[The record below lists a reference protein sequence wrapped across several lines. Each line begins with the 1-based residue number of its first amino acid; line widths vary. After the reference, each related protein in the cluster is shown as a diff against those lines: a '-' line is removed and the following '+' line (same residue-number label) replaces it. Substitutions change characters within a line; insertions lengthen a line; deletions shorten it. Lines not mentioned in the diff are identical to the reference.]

1 MKVYRGLGL
10 KQSTVSSLCCREM
23 NACKKKKKKKRK
35 PSVKS
40 PLPPTNWIFTSFE

>member
-23 NACKKKKKKKRK
+23 NACKKKKKKKTF
-35 PSVKS
+35 SEVS
-40 PLPPTNWIFTSFE
+40 ITTN

>member
-23 NACKKKKKKKRK
+23 NACKKRKKKKKTF
-35 PSVKS
+35 SEVS
-40 PLPPTNWIFTSFE
+40 ITTN